1 MFTKYLYIYK
11 FVICKTCFNQAE
23 VTTCNVI
30 TEDYLLSVKLEGDSG
45 LQNFLTNFFDQY
57 YEAIANILSQTEVG
71 FIK

>member
-1 MFTKYLYIYK
+1 MYLFFIY
-11 FVICKTCFNQAE
+11 KTCFNQAE

-30 TEDYLLSVKLEGDSG
+30 IEDYLLSVKLEGDSG

>member
-1 MFTKYLYIYK
+1 MYLFFIYK
-11 FVICKTCFNQAE
+11 TYFNQAE

-30 TEDYLLSVKLEGDSG
+30 IEDYLLSVKLEGDSG

>member
-1 MFTKYLYIYK
+1 M
-11 FVICKTCFNQAE
+11 VI
-23 VTTCNVI
+23 
-30 TEDYLLSVKLEGDSG
+30 EDYLLSVKLEGDSG